1 MLNNG
6 GNALKKTPY
15 SGFLI
20 RLAKNRAGNVMPL
33 VAAAVFPMAAMIGG
47 AVDLSRIYMTQA
59 RLQNACDA
67 GALAARRS
75 MSGTTPTTAD
85 IDEGKK
91 FFDFNFPTGSFGTGT
106 VTRNYTAGSSMG
118 TINGTAS
125 VQVPASIMKVFGR
138 DNFDV
143 SVNCSSTLNI
153 PNTDVVFVLDT
164 SGSMAQTISGDTQ
177 SKIAALR
184 QAVKDFFVEL
194 GPGEASGPG
203 RIRYGFV
210 PYSSGVN
217 VGRILNPTWVSDT
230 APYRT
235 KVYTTTQAWTYVL
248 GTESA
253 LSSWSSWSP
262 AATPTTYNTATG
274 FTGWALLGTTATSTI
289 TVGGTTYRY
298 RHATATT
305 STTCSA
311 TNNLANSG
319 TTMIARTDVAGT
331 VTGPSLIST
340 SNNPATY
347 NATTPPTEQ
356 VLTYQNA
363 DPRTVTGYR
372 YRWQSV
378 GGTNG
383 CWLERATANYN
394 RTQTATSTKSITWTQ
409 VNRSTGWS
417 YGVSTIDVS
426 GLKNGTS
433 WNASFNAAN
442 TAVSTISV
450 NLSGVGATTIDVPAS
465 TNVTWRGCIEEA
477 GTINTLTATS
487 PISIPSTA
495 YDMQIDLV
503 PANDTQRWKPH
514 LPELVWDSNGQW
526 QGDSSWQAN
535 GWAACPSAAAK
546 LRQFTSD
553 VVSGLSTSFAA
564 YIDGLAVIG
573 GTQHDIGMVWGARM
587 LSPDGIYASEN
598 NDTTAPGGFQIGRH
612 IVFMT
617 DGMMDA
623 RNQNYGPWGISRLDG
638 RQVPTTQLDT
648 DDGSTDMNDKHYR
661 RMEMICNAAKAKGYT
676 VWVVGFG
683 ITSLPQSLIN
693 CATDADHAAVASNS
707 TALKARFKAI
717 AETIGGLRLSL

>member
-1 MLNNG
+1 MLNSG

-15 SGFLI
+15 SGFLV

-33 VAAAVFPMAAMIGG
+33 VAMAVFPMAAMIGG

-75 MSGTTPTTAD
+75 MSGTAPTSAD
-85 IDEGKK
+85 ITEGNK

-106 VTRNYTAGSSMG
+106 VTRSFAAGSTVG
-118 TINGTAS
+118 TVSGTAS
-125 VQVPASIMKVFGR
+125 VNLPASIMKVFGR
-138 DNFDV
+138 DTFNV
-143 SVNCSSTLNI
+143 SVTCSSTLNI

-164 SGSMAQTISGDTQ
+164 SGSMNQTISGDTQ

-217 VGRILNPTWVSDT
+217 VGRILNPDWVSDT

-235 KVYTTTQAWTYVL
+235 KVYAISQVWTYTL
-248 GTESA
+248 GSESG
-253 LSSWSSWSP
+253 LSSWSTWSP
-262 AATPTTYNTATG
+262 SATPTTYNTSSG
-274 FTGWALLGTTATSTI
+274 FSNWNRIGTNANSTV
-289 TVGGTTYRY
+289 TVNGVSYRY

-305 STTCSA
+305 STTCAA
-311 TNNLANSG
+311 TNNLANSSS
-319 TTMIARTDVAGT
+319 TMIALSDAAGT
-331 VTGPSLIST
+331 IAGPTLIST
-340 SNNPATY
+340 TNNPATY
-347 NATTPPTEQ
+347 NAITPPSQQ
-356 VLTYQNA
+356 VLTYQNS
-363 DPRTVTGYR
+363 DPRTVSGYR

-378 GGTNG
+378 SGVNG
-383 CWLERATANYN
+383 CWLDRATASYD
-394 RTQTATSTKSITWTQ
+394 RTQRATSTKAIAWTPM
-409 VNRSTGWS
+409 NRSTGWS
-417 YGVSTIDVS
+417 YGASTIDVS
-426 GLKNGTS
+426 GLKNGS
-433 WNASFNAAN
+433 GWNASFSAAD
-442 TAVSTISV
+442 TSVSNMSV
-450 NLSGVGATTIDVPAS
+450 NLSGVGATTISIPTS
-465 TNVTWRGCIEEA
+465 TTIAWRGCIEEA
-477 GTINTLTATS
+477 GTINTLTAAS
-487 PISIPSTA
+487 PIAIPGTA

-503 PANDTQRWKPH
+503 PSNDTERWKPH
-514 LPELVWDSNGQW
+514 LPELVWDTNGQW

-535 GWAACPSAAAK
+535 GWAACPSASSK
-546 LRQFTSD
+546 LRQYTSD
-553 VVSGLSTSFAA
+553 VSSGLSASFAA
-564 YIDGLAVIG
+564 YVDGLAVIG

-598 NDTTAPGGFQIGRH
+598 NDSTAPGGFQIGRH

-617 DGMMDA
+617 DGTMDA

-683 ITSLPQSLIN
+683 ISTLPQSLIN
-693 CATDADHAAVASNS
+693 CATDSDHAAVASNS
-707 TALKARFKAI
+707 TALRAKFKAI